1 MNAMIGRALMPA
13 LLAAALGGCATSPP
27 VHYYTLLTP
36 DAGPHAPVPA
46 AGQPDGGKPP
56 YLLDILPVTVPPQ
69 ADQPQIMM
77 READGVV
84 AAYYS
89 DRWTAPLADEIRGAL
104 SYNLVRD
111 LGVLDVQSINAPA
124 NAPLWRVQ
132 VDVQRF
138 DATAGGEA
146 VLDATWRVRPVN
158 LPGRTL
164 LCRSLIHVPMEGATP
179 ARAVSAQQKA
189 TVALA
194 GTIASGIQ
202 SAGASARAGSDAVQL
217 KGCDGA

>member
-1 MNAMIGRALMPA
+1 MNQKIGRALALA
-13 LLAAALGGCATSPP
+13 LLAAALAGCSTSPP

-36 DAGPHAPVPA
+36 E
-46 AGQPDGGKPP
+46 AGQGASTAGTQGDGKPP
-56 YLLDILPVTVPPQ
+56 YLLDVLPVSVPPQ

-89 DRWTAPLADEIRGAL
+89 DRWTAPLSDEIRGAL

-124 NAPLWRVQ
+124 NAALWRVQ

-138 DATAGGEA
+138 DAMAGAGA

-164 LCRSLIHVPMEGATP
+164 LCRSLIQIPLDGASP
-179 ARAVSAQQKA
+179 ARAVAAQQKA

-194 GTIASGIQ
+194 ATIASGIR
-202 SAGASARAGSDAVQL
+202 SGGTRAEAGSQAVQL
-217 KGCDGA
+217 KGCDGS